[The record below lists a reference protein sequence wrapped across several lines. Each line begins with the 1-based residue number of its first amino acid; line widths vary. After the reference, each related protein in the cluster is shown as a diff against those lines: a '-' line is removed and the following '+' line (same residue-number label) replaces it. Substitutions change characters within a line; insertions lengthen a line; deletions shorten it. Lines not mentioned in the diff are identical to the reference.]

1 MHRTRLT
8 ERKIARRLEL
18 VETLIYRRRQPVPP
32 FRFHPGDDPLVVPNV
47 DNGDWPVMEPG
58 ACWGELGQDFTMRT
72 TFTVPTDDCI
82 AVMHGGQILQYD
94 TPLNVYDKP
103 ADLFVDGPM
112 VLTGLTLWRRR
123 EKAGQ

>member
-1 MHRTRLT
+1 
-8 ERKIARRLEL
+8 
-18 VETLIYRRRQPVPP
+18 
-32 FRFHPGDDPLVVPNV
+32 
-47 DNGDWPVMEPG
+47 MEPG